1 MPRRRLL
8 PVLAAVVAA
17 GLVSTG
23 CGAEQSAA
31 LRVGDQSVSQSA
43 LFEEL
48 EFITTNEEFRSA
60 LFEGVQLSD
69 MQGTL
74 RTSYTQPFVGA
85 MLDRRLRFLLAGEAL
100 DANGIEITDAD
111 RADIEQQLDEI
122 PGADEM
128 PAGYREDFVEGF
140 ARLSVLQSA
149 AGDEA
154 EINTRLREAAQSTEI
169 VVNSRFGTWDADNLI
184 IEPPPAPAGASDEA
198 EAGTGAE

>member
-31 LRVGDQSVSQSA
+31 LRVGDQSVSQSE

-48 EFITTNEEFRSA
+48 EFITTNEDFRSA

-154 EINTRLREAAQSTEI
+154 EINSQLREAAQSTEI

-198 EAGTGAE
+198 EAGTGPE

>member
-1 MPRRRLL
+1 VPRRRLL

-48 EFITTNEEFRSA
+48 EFITTNEDFRSA

-111 RADIEQQLDEI
+111 RTDIEQQLDEI

-198 EAGTGAE
+198 EAGTGPE

>member
-48 EFITTNEEFRSA
+48 EFITTNEDFRSA

-198 EAGTGAE
+198 EAGTGPE

>member
-23 CGAEQSAA
+23 CGTEQSAA
-31 LRVGDQSVSQSA
+31 LRVGDQSVSQSE

-48 EFITTNEEFRSA
+48 EFITTNEDFRSA

-111 RADIEQQLDEI
+111 RADIEQQLDDI
-122 PGADEM
+122 PGAEEM

-149 AGDEA
+149 SGDEA
-154 EINTRLREAAQSTEI
+154 EINSQLREAAQSTEI
-169 VVNSRFGTWDADNLI
+169 LVNSRFGTWDADNLI

>member
-1 MPRRRLL
+1 
-8 PVLAAVVAA
+8 VAA

-23 CGAEQSAA
+23 CGTEQSAA
-31 LRVGDQSVSQSA
+31 LRVGDQSVSQSE

-48 EFITTNEEFRSA
+48 EFITTNEDFRSA

-111 RADIEQQLDEI
+111 RADIEQQLDDI
-122 PGADEM
+122 PGAEEM

-149 AGDEA
+149 SGDEA
-154 EINTRLREAAQSTEI
+154 EINSQLREAAQSTEI
-169 VVNSRFGTWDADNLI
+169 LVNSRFGTWDADNLI